1 MENKVP
7 LAVLKIGGNIIDN
20 PIELTKFLSDFSEV
34 DGYKILVHGGGK
46 LATKMAESIGLTPQ
60 LIDGRRITD
69 APMLDVAVMTYAGA
83 INKNIVAQLQALN
96 CNAIGFTGA
105 DGNLI
110 LSEKRNHPTIN
121 FGFVGDVKNVNSEL
135 LQALLSIGISPVFCA
150 ITHDNK
156 GQLLNTNA
164 DTIASEIAIS
174 LSAIFEVSLLYC
186 FEKQGVLADSEDEN
200 SVILQINEQNYKE
213 LLEKKAIHSGMI
225 PKMDNC
231 FYALNKGVEKVIIGS
246 PNLLS
251 KENSIFT
258 TIKL

>member
-1 MENKVP
+1 MKNKVEIT
-7 LAVLKIGGNIIDN
+7 VVKIGGNIIDS
-20 PIELTKFLSDFSEV
+20 PSLLSLFLADFSKIQ
-34 DGYKILVHGGGK
+34 GYKILVHGGGK

-69 APMLDVAVMTYAGA
+69 APMLDVTVMTYAGA
-83 INKNIVAQLQALN
+83 INKNIVAQLQAFN
-96 CNAIGFTGA
+96 CNAIGFSGA

-110 LSEKRNHPTIN
+110 QSEKRNHSTID
-121 FGFVGDVKNVNSEL
+121 FGFVGDVKKVNPEL
-135 LQALLSIGISPVFCA
+135 LQALISIGISPVFCA

-186 FEKQGVLADSEDEN
+186 FEKQGVLADPEDEN
-200 SVILQINEQNYKE
+200 SVILQLNEQDYNE
-213 LLEKKAIHSGMI
+213 LSEKKAIHSGMI

-231 FYALNKGVEKVIIGS
+231 FSALKKGVEKVIIGS

-251 KENSIFT
+251 NENIICT

>member
-1 MENKVP
+1 MKNKATLTV
-7 LAVLKIGGNIIDN
+7 VKIGGNIIDN
-20 PIELTKFLSDFSEV
+20 TSRLSLFLADFSKIQ
-34 DGYKILVHGGGK
+34 GHKILIHGGGK
-46 LATKMAESIGLTPQ
+46 LATKVAESIGLTSE

-83 INKNIVAQLQALN
+83 INKNIVSQLQAFN
-96 CNAIGFTGA
+96 CNAIGFSGA

-110 LSEKRNHPTIN
+110 QSEKRNHPTIN
-121 FGFVGDVKNVNSEL
+121 FGFVGDVKKVNSEL
-135 LQALLSIGISPVFCA
+135 LQAFLSIGISPVFCA

-174 LSAIFEVSLLYC
+174 LSTIFEVSLFYC
-186 FEKQGVLADSEDEN
+186 FEKQGVLADPEDKN
-200 SVILQINEQNYKE
+200 SVILQLNEQDYNE
-213 LLEKKAIHSGMI
+213 LLEKKTIHSGMI

-231 FYALNKGVEKVIIGS
+231 FNALKKGVEKVIIGS

-251 KENSIFT
+251 NENIICT
-258 TIKL
+258 NIKL

>member
-1 MENKVP
+1 MKDK
-7 LAVLKIGGNIIDN
+7 AVVTVVKIGGNVIDN
-20 PIELTKFLSDFSEV
+20 PSQLALFLTDFSKIQG
-34 DGYKILVHGGGK
+34 DKILVHGGGK
-46 LATKMAESIGLTPQ
+46 LATKIAESIGLSPK

-69 APMLDVAVMTYAGA
+69 APMLDVAVMTYAGG

-96 CNAIGFTGA
+96 CNAIGFSGA

-110 LSEKRNHPTIN
+110 QSEKRNHPTID
-121 FGFVGDVKNVNSEL
+121 FGFVGDVKKVNSEL
-135 LQALLSIGISPVFCA
+135 LQTLLSIGISPVFCA
-150 ITHDNK
+150 ITHDNN

-174 LSAIFEVSLLYC
+174 LSAIFEVSLFYC
-186 FEKQGVLADSEDEN
+186 FEKQGVLADSENEN
-200 SVILQINEQNYKE
+200 SVILQINEQVYKE

-231 FYALNKGVEKVIIGS
+231 FYALKKGVEKVIIGS

-251 KENSIFT
+251 NENAIFT

>member
-1 MENKVP
+1 MKDKTLLTVI
-7 LAVLKIGGNIIDN
+7 KIGGNIIDN
-20 PIELTKFLSDFSEV
+20 PSELNQFLSDFSSIE
-34 DGYKILVHGGGK
+34 GHKIVVHGGGK
-46 LATKMAESIGLTPQ
+46 LATKMAESIGLKPQ

-69 APMLDVAVMTYAGA
+69 APMLDVAVMTYAGT
-83 INKNIVAQLQALN
+83 INKNIVAKLQAHN
-96 CNAIGFTGA
+96 CNAIGFSGA

-110 LSEKRNHPTIN
+110 QSQKRNHPTID
-121 FGFVGDVKNVNSEL
+121 FGFVGDVKKVNSEL

-174 LSAIFEVSLLYC
+174 LSAIFEVSLIYC

-200 SVILQINEQNYKE
+200 SVIKNINENDYAD
-213 LLEKKAIHSGMI
+213 LLENKAIHSGMI
-225 PKMDNC
+225 PKIDNC
-231 FYALNKGVEKVIIGS
+231 FYALKNGVNKVIVGNPS
-246 PNLLS
+246 VVSN
-251 KENSIFT
+251 KNGIFT

>member
-1 MENKVP
+1 MENKTILSV
-7 LAVLKIGGNIIDN
+7 VKIGGNIIDN
-20 PIELTKFLSDFSEV
+20 PIELAKFLSDFSKV

-46 LATKMAESIGLTPQ
+46 LATKMAESIGLKPQ

-69 APMLDVAVMTYAGA
+69 SPMLDLAVMTYAGA

-96 CNAIGFTGA
+96 GNAIGFSGA

-110 LSEKRNHPTIN
+110 QSKKRNHPTID
-121 FGFVGDVKNVNSEL
+121 FGFVGDVKKVNSEL
-135 LQALLSIGISPVFCA
+135 LQAFLSIGISPVFCA

-174 LSAIFEVSLLYC
+174 LSTIFEVSLLYC
-186 FEKQGVLADSEDEN
+186 FEKQGVLADPEDEN
-200 SVILQINEQNYKE
+200 SVILQINEQDYKE
-213 LLEKKAIHSGMI
+213 LLNKKAIHSGMI

-231 FYALNKGVEKVIIGS
+231 FYALKKGVEKVIIGS

-251 KENSIFT
+251 NENSIFT

>member
-1 MENKVP
+1 MKNK
-7 LAVLKIGGNIIDN
+7 AVVKVVKIGGNIIDN
-20 PIELTKFLSDFSEV
+20 PSQLSLFLADFSKIE
-34 DGYKILVHGGGK
+34 GYKILVHGGGK
-46 LATKMAESIGLTPQ
+46 LATKMAESIGLTPE

-69 APMLDVAVMTYAGA
+69 APMLDLAVMTYAGA
-83 INKNIVAQLQALN
+83 INKNIVAQLQAFI
-96 CNAIGFTGA
+96 CNAIGFSGA

-110 LSEKRNHPTIN
+110 QSEKRNHPTID
-121 FGFVGDVKNVNSEL
+121 FGFVGDVKKVNTEL
-135 LQALLSIGISPVFCA
+135 LQFLLSNGISPVFCA

-186 FEKQGVLADSEDEN
+186 FEKQGVLEDSENEN
-200 SVILQINEQNYKE
+200 SVILHINEQDYKE
-213 LLEKKAIHSGMI
+213 LIDKKAIHSGMI

-231 FYALNKGVEKVIIGS
+231 FYALNKGVDKVIIGN
-246 PNLLS
+246 PNVLS
-251 KENSIFT
+251 NENSIFT

>member
-1 MENKVP
+1 MENKTILSV
-7 LAVLKIGGNIIDN
+7 VKIGGNIIDN
-20 PIELTKFLSDFSEV
+20 PIELAKFLSDFSKV

-46 LATKMAESIGLTPQ
+46 LATKMAESIGLKPQ

-69 APMLDVAVMTYAGA
+69 SPMLDLAVMTYAGA

-96 CNAIGFTGA
+96 GNAIGLSGA

-110 LSEKRNHPTIN
+110 QSEKRNHPTID
-121 FGFVGDVKNVNSEL
+121 FGFVGDVKKVNSEL
-135 LQALLSIGISPVFCA
+135 LQAFLSIGISPVFCA

-174 LSAIFEVSLLYC
+174 LSTIFEVSLLYC
-186 FEKQGVLADSEDEN
+186 FEKQGVLADPEDEN
-200 SVILQINEQNYKE
+200 SVIFQINEQDYAK
-213 LLEKKAIHSGMI
+213 LLNKKAIHSGMI

-231 FYALNKGVEKVIIGS
+231 FYALKKGVEKVIIGS

-251 KENSIFT
+251 NENSIFT

>member
-1 MENKVP
+1 MKDKILLKVI
-7 LAVLKIGGNIIDN
+7 KIGGNIIDN
-20 PIELTKFLSDFSEV
+20 PTELNQFLSDFSRME
-34 DGYKILVHGGGK
+34 GYKILVHGGGI
-46 LATKMAESIGLTPQ
+46 LATKIAESTGLKPQ

-69 APMLDVAVMTYAGA
+69 APMLDVAVMTYAGT
-83 INKNIVAQLQALN
+83 INKNIVAKLQAYN
-96 CNAIGFTGA
+96 CNAIGFSGA

-110 LSEKRNHPTIN
+110 QSEKRNHPTID
-121 FGFVGDVKNVNSEL
+121 FGYVGDVKKVNSEL
-135 LQALLSIGISPVFCA
+135 LISLISLGIIPVFSA

-174 LSAIFEVSLLYC
+174 LSTTFEVSLIYC

-200 SVILQINEQNYKE
+200 SVILQINEQDYAD

-225 PKMDNC
+225 PKIDNC
-231 FYALNKGVEKVIIGS
+231 FYALKKGVDKVLIGNQS
-246 PNLLS
+246 LLS
-251 KENSIFT
+251 NRNSIFT